1 MNQNQRVGSG
11 LHVRGW
17 HSRGYLPHFDGGEL
31 AQFVTFHLGDSL
43 PQKVLERW
51 KRLLSH
57 LEDEESKKVLQQRI
71 EKYLDQGYGNC
82 YLKDERVAESVQNSL
97 LYFDSERYRL
107 YSWVIMPNHVHLILT
122 PVEPNTLSSIMH
134 SLKSF
139 NAKEANK
146 ILNRKGTFWQE
157 DYFDRFIRDAEHFE
171 KCVAY
176 IEKNPVKACLCN
188 KTSEWKF
195 SSAYFRAQE

>member
-1 MNQNQRVGSG
+1 MYKNQRVGSG

-31 AQFVTFHLGDSL
+31 AQFITFHLGDSL

-51 KRLLSH
+51 KGMLSH
-57 LEDEESKKVLQQRI
+57 LQDEESEKVLRQRI
-71 EKYLDQGYGNC
+71 EKYLDEGYGSC

-97 LYFDSERYRL
+97 LYFDGERYKL
-107 YSWVIMPNHVHLILT
+107 YSWVVMPNHVHLILT
-122 PVEPNTLSSIMH
+122 PIEPHALSGIMH
-134 SLKSF
+134 SWKSF
-139 NAKEANK
+139 TAKEANK

-157 DYFDRFIRDAEHFE
+157 DYFDRFIRDAEHFG

-176 IEKNPVKACLCN
+176 IERNPVKAGLC
-188 KTSEWKF
+188 KEPSDWKF
-195 SSAYFRAQE
+195 GSAYYKVN

>member
-1 MNQNQRVGSG
+1 MYKNQRIGSR

-31 AQFVTFHLGDSL
+31 TQFVTFHLGDSL
-43 PQKVLERW
+43 PQKVLEKW

-57 LEDEESKKVLQQRI
+57 LDDEELEKVLRRRI
-71 EKYLDQGYGNC
+71 EKYLGQGYGNC
-82 YLKDERVAESVQNSL
+82 YLKDERVAELVQNSL
-97 LYFDSERYRL
+97 LYFDGERYRL
-107 YSWVIMPNHVHLILT
+107 YAWVVMPNHVHLVLT
-122 PVEPNTLSSIMH
+122 PIEPHTLSSIMH

-139 NAKEANK
+139 TAKEANK

-176 IEKNPVKACLCN
+176 IEKNPVKAGLCN
-188 KTSEWKF
+188 KSDEWKF
-195 SSAYFRAQE
+195 GSVYFCVQ